1 MPDIRLLSP
10 DSPDDLT
17 RYVALRRA
25 MLLDSPE
32 AFGSSP
38 DSDRISSPD
47 ALRALLSPTNVIFVA
62 SQPDRLLGSVGL
74 VRESQPKAAHHALI
88 WGVYVTPSHRGA
100 RLGRDLLA
108 AAVALA
114 RTWPGL
120 AHLNLMVGA
129 HNLPARR
136 TYESLGFHAWATERD
151 ALRVAE
157 RSIDEIH
164 MRLTL

>member
-1 MPDIRLLSP
+1 MPVIRLLSA
-10 DSPDDLT
+10 DSRDDLE
-17 RYVALRRA
+17 RYVTLRRE

-38 DSDRISSPD
+38 ESDRISSPD

-62 SQPDRLLGSVGL
+62 AQTDCFLGSVGL
-74 VRESQPKAAHHALI
+74 VRESQPKTAHHALI
-88 WGVYVTPSHRGA
+88 WGVYVSPSHRGA
-100 RLGRDLLA
+100 RLGRDLII
-108 AAVALA
+108 AAVNLA
-114 RTWPGL
+114 RTWPDL

-136 TYESLGFHAWATERD
+136 TYESLGFQTWATERD
-151 ALRVAE
+151 ALRVAG
-157 RSIDEIH
+157 RSIDEVH